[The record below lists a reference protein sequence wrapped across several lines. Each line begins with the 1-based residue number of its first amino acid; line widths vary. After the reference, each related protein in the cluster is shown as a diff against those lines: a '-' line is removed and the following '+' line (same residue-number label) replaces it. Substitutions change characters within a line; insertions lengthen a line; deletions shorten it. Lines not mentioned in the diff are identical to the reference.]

1 MGKRKHSA
9 DWMLAR
15 VKEYLSGKGS
25 YRLIAEANGIS
36 AQNLRVWVKKYRNQG
51 AIAFVERTGNASYSK
66 EFKVKCVLAVLY
78 GEGSVD
84 DIVAKYNISSRSVL
98 QRWIKRYNDHM
109 ELKDYDPKREV
120 YMAGARRKTSLSE
133 RKEIVEYCL
142 SHGKNY
148 KDAAAR
154 YDVSYSQVY
163 DWVRKYVAGGEDG
176 LIDRRGHHK
185 TDDEVDE
192 TERLRRENQRLKR
205 QLEEQERL
213 VYFLKKWRDLEGR

>member
-1 MGKRKHSA
+1 MAKRKHSA

-15 VKEYLSGKGS
+15 VREYLSGKGS
-25 YRLIAEANGIS
+25 YRQIARANGIS
-36 AQNLRVWVKKYRNQG
+36 VQSLRGWVRKYEKQ
-51 AIAFVERTGNASYSK
+51 
-66 EFKVKCVLAVLY
+66 

-84 DIVAKYNISSRSVL
+84 DSVAKYNISSRSVL
-98 QRWIKRYNDHM
+98 WHWMKQYNDHI

-120 YMAGARRKTSLSE
+120 YMAGARKKTSLSE

-148 KDAAAR
+148 KDTAAH

-163 DWVRKYVAGGEDG
+163 DWVRKYVADGETG

-185 TDDEVDE
+185 TDEEVNE
-192 TERLRRENQRLKR
+192 MERLRRENQRLKR

-213 VYFLKKWRDLEGR
+213 VYFLKKLKALEGR

>member
-1 MGKRKHSA
+1 MAKRKRSA

-15 VKEYLSGKGS
+15 VREYLSGKGS
-25 YRLIAEANGIS
+25 YRQIARANGIS
-36 AQNLRVWVKKYRNQG
+36 VQRLRSWVRKYEKQ
-51 AIAFVERTGNASYSK
+51 
-66 EFKVKCVLAVLY
+66 

-98 QRWIKRYNDHM
+98 WHWMKQYNDHI

-120 YMAGARRKTSLSE
+120 YMAGARKKTSLSE

-148 KDAAAR
+148 KDTAAH

-163 DWVRKYVAGGEDG
+163 DWMRKYVADGETG

-185 TDDEVDE
+185 TDEEVDE
-192 TERLRRENQRLKR
+192 MERLRRENQRLKR

-213 VYFLKKWRDLEGR
+213 VYFLKKLKALEGR

>member
-1 MGKRKHSA
+1 
-9 DWMLAR
+9 MLAR

-25 YRLIAEANGIS
+25 YHQIAEANGIS

-51 AIAFVERTGNASYSK
+51 AIAFVKRAGNASYSK
-66 EFKVKCVLAVLY
+66 EFKTSCVRAVLC
-78 GEGSVD
+78 GEGSID
-84 DIVAKYNISSRSVL
+84 DIIAKYNISSRSVL

-133 RKEIVEYCL
+133 RKKIVEYCL

-213 VYFLKKWRDLEGR
+213 VYFLKKWRALEGR

>member
-1 MGKRKHSA
+1 
-9 DWMLAR
+9 MLAR
-15 VKEYLSGKGS
+15 VREYLSGKGS
-25 YRLIAEANGIS
+25 YRQIARANGIS
-36 AQNLRVWVKKYRNQG
+36 VQSLRGGVRKYEKQ
-51 AIAFVERTGNASYSK
+51 
-66 EFKVKCVLAVLY
+66 

-84 DIVAKYNISSRSVL
+84 DIVAKYNISSRFVL
-98 QRWIKRYNDHM
+98 RHWMKQYNDHI

-120 YMAGARRKTSLSE
+120 YMAGARKKTSLSE

-148 KDAAAR
+148 KDTAAR

-163 DWVRKYVAGGEDG
+163 DWVRKYVADGETG

-185 TDDEVDE
+185 TDEEVDE
-192 TERLRRENQRLKR
+192 MERLRRENQRLKR

-213 VYFLKKWRDLEGR
+213 VYFLKKLKGLEGR

>member
-1 MGKRKHSA
+1 MAKRKHSA
-9 DWMLAR
+9 NWMLAR

-25 YRLIAEANGIS
+25 YHQIAETNGIS
-36 AQNLRVWVKKYRNQG
+36 VQSLCAWVKKYGEQG
-51 AIAFVERTGNASYSK
+51 EAAFMERVGNASYSK
-66 EFKVKCVLAVLY
+66 EFKTSCVRAVLC
-78 GEGSVD
+78 GEGSID

>member
-1 MGKRKHSA
+1 MAKRKHAA

-15 VKEYLSGKGS
+15 VREYLSGKGS
-25 YRLIAEANGIS
+25 YPQIARANGIS
-36 AQNLRVWVKKYRNQG
+36 KSSLRGWGRKYEEQG
-51 AIAFVERTGNASYSK
+51 EASFIERARNASYSK
-66 EFKVKCVLAVLY
+66 EFKAICVLAVLR

-84 DIVAKYNISSRSVL
+84 DIVAKYNISNRSVL
-98 QRWIKRYNDHM
+98 RHWIKQYNDHM

-142 SHGKNY
+142 LHGKNY
-148 KDAAAR
+148 KDTAVR

-163 DWVRKYVAGGEDG
+163 DWVRKYAANGETG

-185 TDDEVDE
+185 TDE
-192 TERLRRENQRLKR
+192 
-205 QLEEQERL
+205 
-213 VYFLKKWRDLEGR
+213 

>member
-25 YRLIAEANGIS
+25 YHQIAETNGIS
-36 AQNLRVWVKKYRNQG
+36 EQNLRVWVKKYRNQG
-51 AIAFVERTGNASYSK
+51 AIAFVKRAGNASYSK
-66 EFKVKCVLAVLY
+66 EFKTSCVRAVLC
-78 GEGSVD
+78 GEGSID
-84 DIVAKYNISSRSVL
+84 DIIAKYNISSRSVL

-133 RKEIVEYCL
+133 RKKIVEYCL

-213 VYFLKKWRDLEGR
+213 VYFLKKWRALEGR

>member
-9 DWMLAR
+9 DWMLTR

-51 AIAFVERTGNASYSK
+51 AIAFVKRAGNASYSK
-66 EFKVKCVLAVLY
+66 EFKTSCVRAVLC
-78 GEGSVD
+78 GEGSID
-84 DIVAKYNISSRSVL
+84 DIIAKYNISSRSVL

-163 DWVRKYVAGGEDG
+163 DWVRKYIAGGEDG

-213 VYFLKKWRDLEGR
+213 VYFLKKWRALEGR

>member
-1 MGKRKHSA
+1 
-9 DWMLAR
+9 MLAR

-25 YRLIAEANGIS
+25 YHQIAEANGIS
-36 AQNLRVWVKKYRNQG
+36 VQNLRAWVKKYGDQG
-51 AIAFVERTGNASYSK
+51 EAAFMERVGNASYSK
-66 EFKVKCVLAVLY
+66 EFKTSCVRAVLC
-78 GEGSVD
+78 GEGSID

-98 QRWIKRYNDHM
+98 RRWIKRYNDHM

>member
-1 MGKRKHSA
+1 
-9 DWMLAR
+9 MLAR

-25 YRLIAEANGIS
+25 YHQIAEANGIS
-36 AQNLRVWVKKYRNQG
+36 ARNLRVWVKKYRNQG

-66 EFKVKCVLAVLY
+66 EFKTSCVRAVLC
-78 GEGSVD
+78 GEGSID

-98 QRWIKRYNDHM
+98 RRWIKRYNDHM

-213 VYFLKKWRDLEGR
+213 VYFLKKWRALEGR